1 MPAQW
6 EFQVGPC
13 EGVEMGDDLWMARY
27 QMQLNSK
34 ATTLTTSFQVLLQN
48 MLITEKPST
57 RYLLHRVSE
66 DFGLLVTMDPKPMQ
80 GEWKGAGAHTNFSTG
95 RILNWQIINHDNDDI
110 DGTNGLEC
118 IMMSS
123 LIGKVVNYVVELFV
137 GAIKVQ
143 RQGREQSFDSIQRV
157 CLQLTIIKMNDQA
170 SGDDRKTIFRY
181 HEGREWYN
189 RDWTRHR

>member
-34 ATTLTTSFQVLLQN
+34 ATTLTTYFQVLFSLAEFQN

-95 RILNWQIINHDNDDI
+95 RILN
-110 DGTNGLEC
+110 
-118 IMMSS
+118 
-123 LIGKVVNYVVELFV
+123 
-137 GAIKVQ
+137 
-143 RQGREQSFDSIQRV
+143 
-157 CLQLTIIKMNDQA
+157 
-170 SGDDRKTIFRY
+170 
-181 HEGREWYN
+181 
-189 RDWTRHR
+189 